1 MTLIK
6 ELKSPTKI
14 AGIYFKDIAFL
25 IIYWVVFYTFSNN
38 VANPVR
44 IPYLIFNLIVAVFL
58 IMPSKWNNGKRMWQ
72 LIIFILKK
80 DRKTYKPICTNE
92 RSDDFETIQN

>member
-6 ELKSPTKI
+6 ELKSPPRI
-14 AGIYFKDIAFL
+14 AGIYFRDIAF
-25 IIYWVVFYTFSNN
+25 IIVYWVIFYMFANN

-44 IPYLIFNLIVAVFL
+44 IPYLIFNLIVAIFL
-58 IMPSKWNNGKRMWQ
+58 IMPSRWNNGKRMWH

-80 DRKTYKPICTNE
+80 DRAVYKSICIDE
-92 RSDDFETIQN
+92 RSEDFETV

>member
-6 ELKSPTKI
+6 ELKSPPRI

-25 IIYWVVFYTFSNN
+25 IVYWVLFYTFANN

-44 IPYLIFNLIVAVFL
+44 LPYLIFNFIVAILL
-58 IMPSKWNNGKRMWQ
+58 IMPSRWNNGKRMWQ

-80 DRKTYKPICTNE
+80 DRMVYKPISVDE
-92 RSDDFETIQN
+92 RSDDFDKI